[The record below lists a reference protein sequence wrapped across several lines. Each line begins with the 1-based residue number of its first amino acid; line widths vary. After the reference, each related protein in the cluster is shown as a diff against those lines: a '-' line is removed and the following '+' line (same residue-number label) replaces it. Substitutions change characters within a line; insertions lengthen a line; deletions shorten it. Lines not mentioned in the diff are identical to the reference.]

1 MVARVK
7 RELARRSGVTV
18 LAALAF
24 VLATLHLTVRLDRE
38 MVDVWDESIYAT
50 SALEMRA
57 SRAWAVTTFQGAVD
71 YFNSKPPLNVWL
83 IVGAFDLFGVGL
95 VPLRLPAALAAWLT
109 ILVVF
114 RWTRQVSGR
123 AQAALAALV
132 LATTYPFLYVHAG
145 RTANTDAPLAL
156 VVTLVFVVLWRA
168 RTDARAA
175 VWLGPLAAA
184 ALMLKGP
191 GALGFIVPML
201 AADGAARW
209 RSGSFD
215 RVWLRRLFTGGLLG
229 ALPVVA
235 WAIARW
241 QSDGWTFLTR
251 LVAHDVLNR
260 ATTGIEGHAEPLHY
274 YLLVLLRHHYDWL
287 TVTVVALAVAPVV
300 LRRAW
305 AWMGRDADLHA
316 RLLVAGWLAG
326 TVLVPTLVP
335 TKLAWYLTPFY
346 PGAAVLTGLAVH
358 TAWQALREAG
368 HRGRAHAVVAMT
380 VAAVLVVEGR
390 LVYRSV
396 VMLDLDRSAQGL
408 LIAHAD
414 LVRGAR
420 VFATACPYPEAF
432 LARVAGGTCVP
443 AADVATARRAA
454 VAGDL
459 WLDAATADVP
469 GLAVIGRNRRTSLHR
484 LP

>member
-1 MVARVK
+1 MTARVVRGEL
-7 RELARRSGVTV
+7 RERGVTALTV
-18 LAALAF
+18 LAFL
-24 VLATLHLTVRLDRE
+24 LATLHLTLRLDRE

-50 SALEMRA
+50 SALEMFE
-57 SRAWAVTTFQGAVD
+57 SRVWAITTFQGAVD

-83 IVGAFDLFGVGL
+83 IVGAFDVFGVGL

-114 RWTRQVSGR
+114 RWTRQVSGP
-123 AQAALAALV
+123 AAAALAALV

-156 VVTLVFVVLWRA
+156 VVTLVFVTVWRA
-168 RTDARAA
+168 RHDARAA

-184 ALMLKGP
+184 ALLLKGP
-191 GALGFIVPML
+191 GALGFVVPML
-201 AADGAARW
+201 AADVAARR

-215 RVWLRRLFTGGLLG
+215 RVWLWRVVAGGVLG
-229 ALPVVA
+229 AVPVVA
-235 WAIARW
+235 WALARW
-241 QSDGWTFLTR
+241 QFDGWTFLTR

-287 TVTVVALAVAPVV
+287 TVTAVALAVAPVV

-305 AWMGRDADLHA
+305 AWMRREGDVHA
-316 RLLVAGWLAG
+316 RLIVAGWLAG
-326 TVLVPTLVP
+326 TVVVPTLLP

-368 HRGRAHAVVAMT
+368 HRGRAHAVVALS

-408 LIAHAD
+408 LITHGD

-420 VFATACPYPEAF
+420 VFATACPYPEVF

-443 AADVATARRAA
+443 AANVAAARRAA

-459 WLDAATADVP
+459 WLDGATADVP
-469 GLAVIGRNRRTSLHR
+469 GLAVIGRNRRASLHR
-484 LP
+484 MP